1 MTATANKKKGEK
13 KRGRPTH
20 TPVTRLTQLIRA
32 YFQVYFC
39 HNRAP
44 LHRRRCHTNTGLGSN
59 WLAGYSRDS
68 VSDRRPSKPAKYYWT
83 RRSPASTTMFRGPF
97 AVVVVANNR
106 ACAWHSQHV
115 CTPGRRR
122 DIPPLLLRRRHTC
135 TYTQWLVCA
144 RLDLQGKALACMA
157 APIFLSAIENASRA
171 HLREPEPGP
180 EQQKTASHL
189 KHAASSR
196 QRWLSV
202 KMHLG
207 GCSLQT
213 LACLSTSFSCA
224 LTFIAR

>member
-1 MTATANKKKGEK
+1 MSAR
-13 KRGRPTH
+13 RGDEE
-20 TPVTRLTQLIRA
+20 I
-32 YFQVYFC
+32 
-39 HNRAP
+39 
-44 LHRRRCHTNTGLGSN
+44 S
-59 WLAGYSRDS
+59 
-68 VSDRRPSKPAKYYWT
+68 
-83 RRSPASTTMFRGPF
+83 
-97 AVVVVANNR
+97 
-106 ACAWHSQHV
+106 
-115 CTPGRRR
+115 
-122 DIPPLLLRRRHTC
+122 PLLLLRRRRHTC

-157 APIFLSAIENASRA
+157 APIFLSAIENANRA
-171 HLREPEPGP
+171 HLREREPGP

-196 QRWLSV
+196 RRSLSV